1 MRGLFHSPYVCLLLI
16 VGLRASVTP
25 IMKFVLT
32 TGQVDPVHGR
42 RPALLVADVR
52 LGEPLQGATLVG
64 AAIILTGL
72 EVLRRAHLSP
82 SIRIDARSQ
91 QALSAAPRGL
101 HRWRPESYGSSK
113 GEKTIMAA
121 HGPTVVPTNG
131 SSMPRRNVMIV
142 EGKLSH
148 SRSQGGR

>member
-42 RPALLVADVR
+42 RPALIVADVR

-82 SIRIDARSQ
+82 SIRTDARSQ
-91 QALSAAPRGL
+91 QALSRRPAGCIGGGL
-101 HRWRPESYGSSK
+101 SRTEAVRERRLLWLHMGQRLFRPMDRACRDG
-113 GEKTIMAA
+113 M
-121 HGPTVVPTNG
+121 
-131 SSMPRRNVMIV
+131 
-142 EGKLSH
+142 
-148 SRSQGGR
+148 